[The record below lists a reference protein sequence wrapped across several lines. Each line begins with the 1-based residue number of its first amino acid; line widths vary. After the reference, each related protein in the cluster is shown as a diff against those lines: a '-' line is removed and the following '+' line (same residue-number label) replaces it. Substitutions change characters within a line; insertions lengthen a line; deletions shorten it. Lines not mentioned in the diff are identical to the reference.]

1 MAEAPFLSVVMPSF
15 NGARWIAGALESVRA
30 QGDPGLEVIVVDGD
44 DSKDTEQV
52 VAQFADLDIRYFR
65 RPDLK
70 TWQAKTNFAV
80 AEASA
85 PHIAMLHVD
94 DLWLPGRAAAV
105 REWIAG
111 APDAVCHLAP
121 SQLIDLDGAK
131 IGAWRCP
138 FSPSAQPIERDRLIE
153 RLLVQN
159 FISCPAPV
167 VLRSTWLE
175 LGGMDESLWYTADW
189 DFYLKLA
196 AAGPVIYHPDALTAF
211 RIHGSSLTVSGSR
224 NAADF
229 ERQMQI
235 VLDRHS
241 GQLASP
247 ATGRVMTLARK
258 SIAIN
263 TSLAVAA
270 TGSRAALWNALT
282 QLLTLWPKQLLDYWH
297 WSRFGDRVI
306 PRVRLRLAG
315 RM

>member
-1 MAEAPFLSVVMPSF
+1 MARAPFLSVVMPSF
-15 NGARWIAGALESVRA
+15 NGARWIAGALESIRA
-30 QGDPGLEVIVVDGD
+30 QSEPGIEVIVVDGD
-44 DSKDTEQV
+44 DSDETEQI
-52 VAQFADLDIRYFR
+52 VASFADLNIRYFR

-70 TWQAKTNFAV
+70 TWQAKTNHSV
-80 AEASA
+80 TEASA
-85 PHIAMLHVD
+85 AHIAMLHVD

-121 SQLIDLDGAK
+121 SQLIDLAGAR
-131 IGAWRCP
+131 IGTWRCP
-138 FSPSAQPIERDRLIE
+138 FTPSPEAIARDRLIE

-167 VLRSTWLE
+167 ILRSAWLE

-196 AAGPVIYHPDALTAF
+196 AAGPVVYHSEALTAF

-224 NAADF
+224 DAADF

-241 GQLASP
+241 GGR
-247 ATGRVMTLARK
+247 TNDRVMALARK

-263 TSLAVAA
+263 TKLAIAA
-270 TGSRAALWNALT
+270 AGSRAALWSALT
-282 QLLTLWPKQLLDYWH
+282 ELLSLWPKQLLDYWH

>member
-1 MAEAPFLSVVMPSF
+1 MGAAPFLSVVMPSF
-15 NGARWIAGALESVRA
+15 NGARWIAGALESIRA
-30 QGDPGLEVIVVDGD
+30 QGEPGIEVIVVDGD
-44 DSKDTEQV
+44 ESDGTEQV
-52 VAQFADLDIRYFR
+52 VGSFADLTIRYFR

-80 AEASA
+80 LQASA
-85 PHIAMLHVD
+85 GHIAMLHVD

-105 REWIAG
+105 HQWIAN

-121 SQLIDLDGAK
+121 SQLIDLAGAR
-131 IGAWRCP
+131 IGTWRCP
-138 FSPSAQPIERDRLIE
+138 FTPSPAPIERDRLIE

-167 VLRSTWLE
+167 ILRSAWLA

-196 AAGPVIYHPDALTAF
+196 AAGPVVYHPDALTSF

-224 NAADF
+224 DAADF

-235 VLDRHS
+235 VLARHS
-241 GQLASP
+241 GQLQP
-247 ATGRVMTLARK
+247 RATDRVMTLARK

-270 TGSRAALWNALT
+270 AGSRAALWTALT
-282 QLLTLWPKQLLDYWH
+282 ELLSLWPKQLLDYWQ

>member
-1 MAEAPFLSVVMPSF
+1 VSAPFLSVVMPSF

-30 QGDPGLEVIVVDGD
+30 QADPSIEVIIVDGD
-44 DSKDTEQV
+44 EGDETERIV
-52 VAQFADLDIRYFR
+52 DRFRSELNIRYLR
-65 RPDLK
+65 RPDLA

-80 AEASA
+80 AEAA
-85 PHIAMLHVD
+85 ADHIAMLHVD

-105 REWIAG
+105 RTWVAS
-111 APDAVCHLAP
+111 APHAVCHLSP
-121 SQLIDLDGAK
+121 SQLIDLQGRR
-131 IGAWRCP
+131 IGTWRCP
-138 FSPSAQPIERDRLIE
+138 FGPSAAPIERDQLIE

-167 VLRSTWLE
+167 ILRSAWLE
-175 LGGMDESLWYTADW
+175 LGGMDEALWYTADW

-224 NAADF
+224 DPADF
-229 ERQMQI
+229 ERQMQT
-235 VLDRHS
+235 VLDRHR
-241 GQLASP
+241 GLLSP
-247 ATGRVMTLARK
+247 EAADETLRIART

-263 TSLAVAA
+263 TNLAIAA
-270 TGSRAALWNALT
+270 AGSRIALWTAFRHLLALWPR
-282 QLLTLWPKQLLDYWH
+282 QLLHYWQ

-306 PRVRLRLAG
+306 PRLRLRLAG